1 MRHTY
6 KLYKVMKSIGG
17 NSGYVGYSMSKRAL
31 RARNEGAYPKTDF
44 KKEYSVA
51 ASHFGYLLEA
61 GIIYVSEW
69 HHTSKFG
76 NRIDFYRWDEDEYIA
91 IYEQSKKNI
100 SLIVKSVGKA
110 PRMEDYPID
119 KMRDFIE
126 ADRIYQDSKNE
137 AIDKIKSMFYE
148 NFENN

>member
-76 NRIDFYRWDEDEYIA
+76 NKIPVYELYEEEGRTMVRRNKYPRFIGEVTMSILSDIDNIRWLDDAPSVADAAHAMRKASEFL
-91 IYEQSKKNI
+91 KK
-100 SLIVKSVGKA
+100 KS
-110 PRMEDYPID
+110 RNYD
-119 KMRDFIE
+119 
-126 ADRIYQDSKNE
+126 
-137 AIDKIKSMFYE
+137 
-148 NFENN
+148 